1 MSGSFSDAAIPTTT
15 KGAAFSGGLHRRLGV
30 YHRVAGSAW
39 VLAAFILWPLSA
51 PVAQERVLRFHHML
65 SDNSPQHKDIFL
77 PWTRKI
83 AQASNGR
90 LRINVT
96 PAMQLGGKP
105 AELFAQVESH
115 QVDIVW
121 TVAGYTPGKFPRLE
135 VFELPWIASSRSS
148 ATSQALH
155 EYYETYAREDL
166 ANVHMLAVWCHPS
179 GVILNRDE
187 PLLKPADAAGRILRV
202 PSVVIGDALRSLGA
216 EPKLIP
222 APQVLKQLQEGAIAG
237 ALFPY
242 EIIPTLKLTKEIRY
256 ITEFAG
262 HRGFYTAV
270 FLLAMSKEAYGSL
283 DEDLRKVLDA
293 HSGAALS
300 AELGRMWDDI
310 EEIGREDFAAGGGVV
325 TFVKNDD
332 YEAWVEASQSVNE
345 TWVAKVGRAGIDGAR
360 LIGAAK
366 ALIAKYTMRAR
377 PY

>member
-1 MSGSFSDAAIPTTT
+1 MKSTSFENRHSNHGSRRCRRHLHLVTAT
-15 KGAAFSGGLHRRLGV
+15 GL
-30 YHRVAGSAW
+30 
-39 VLAAFILWPLSA
+39 LAAFILWPLSA
-51 PVAQERVLRFHHML
+51 LVAQERVLRFHHML
-65 SDNSPQHKDIFL
+65 PEKSPQHQVIFL
-77 PWTRKI
+77 PWASKI

-90 LRINVT
+90 LRVNVT
-96 PAMQLGGKP
+96 AAMQLGGKP
-105 AELFAQVESH
+105 AELITQVEGH

-121 TVAGYTPGKFPRLE
+121 TLPGYTPGKFPRLE
-135 VFELPWIASSRSS
+135 VFELPWIASSRAS
-148 ATSQALH
+148 ATSQALY

-166 ANVHMLAVWCHPS
+166 ANVHVLAVWCHPS

-187 PLLKPADAAGRILRV
+187 PLLRPGDAAGRVLRV
-202 PSVVIGDALRSLGA
+202 PSVVIGEALRSFGA
-216 EPKLIP
+216 EPKLVP
-222 APQVLKQLQEGAIAG
+222 APQVLKELQEGAIAG

-242 EIIPTLKLTKEIRY
+242 EVIPTLKLSKEIRH

-270 FLLAMSKEAYGSL
+270 FLLAMSRKAYGSL

-332 YEAWVEASQSVNE
+332 YDAWVEASQTVNE
-345 TWVAKVGRAGIDGAR
+345 AWKAKVGRAGIDGGK
-360 LIGAAK
+360 LIAAAK
-366 ALIAKYTMRAR
+366 ELVAKYTERAR
-377 PY
+377 YN

>member
-1 MSGSFSDAAIPTTT
+1 MPHSSLETPSTFHS
-15 KGAAFSGGLHRRLGV
+15 RRRGKYPL
-30 YHRVAGSAW
+30 VAGSAW
-39 VLAAFILWPLSA
+39 VLAALILWPLSA

-65 SDNSPQHKDIFL
+65 PDNSPQHKDIFL

-83 AQASNGR
+83 AQASNDR
-90 LRINVT
+90 LHINVT
-96 PAMQLGGKP
+96 AGMQLGGKP
-105 AELFAQVESH
+105 AELIAQVESH

-135 VFELPWIASSRSS
+135 VFELPWIASSRAS
-148 ATSQALH
+148 ATSQALY

-187 PLLKPADAAGRILRV
+187 PLLRPVDAAGRVLRV
-202 PSVVIGDALRSLGA
+202 PSVVIGDALRSFGA

-242 EIIPTLKLTKEIRY
+242 EVIPTLRLTKEIRH

-270 FLLAMSKEAYGSL
+270 FLLAMSRKAYGSL

-293 HSGAALS
+293 HSGATLS
-300 AELGRMWDDI
+300 AELGWMWDDI
-310 EEIGREDFAAGGGVV
+310 EEIGRKDFAAGGGVV
-325 TFVKNDD
+325 TFIKNDD
-332 YEAWVEASQSVNE
+332 YEAWVQASQPVNE

-360 LIGAAK
+360 LIAAAK
-366 ALIAKYTMRAR
+366 ELIAKYTMRAR